1 MTRITIINDVTV
13 TVHGEIS
20 NEELTIY
27 LNMYQATRKEKMV
40 RAVVSVTAFDIGIEG
55 YSDNGVQFERIR
67 RITGYLTGTTDG
79 WNDAKRS
86 EEKDRVKHGMGG
98 AK

>member
-40 RAVVSVTAFDIGIEG
+40 RAVVSVTAQDVAIEG
-55 YSDNGVQFERIR
+55 YSASGVPFDRIR
-67 RITGYLTGTTDG
+67 RITGYLVGTTDR
-79 WNDAKRS
+79 WNNAKRS
-86 EEKDRVKHGMGG
+86 EEHDRVKHGIGG
-98 AK
+98 GR

>member
-1 MTRITIINDVTV
+1 MTRIIIINDVTV

-27 LNMYQATRKEKMV
+27 LNMYQAKRKEKMV
-40 RAVVSVTAFDIGIEG
+40 RAVVSVGAQEVGIKG
-55 YSDNGVQFERIR
+55 YSDSGVPFDRIR
-67 RITGYLTGTTDG
+67 RITGYLVGTTDR
-79 WNDAKRS
+79 WNNAKRS
-86 EEKDRVKHGMGG
+86 EEKDRVKHMVGG